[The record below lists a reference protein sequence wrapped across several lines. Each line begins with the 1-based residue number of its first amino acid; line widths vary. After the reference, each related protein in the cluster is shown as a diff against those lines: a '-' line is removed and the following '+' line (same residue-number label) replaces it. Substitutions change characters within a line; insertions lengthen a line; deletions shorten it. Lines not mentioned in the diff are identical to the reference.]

1 MTTVIKRRRERERE
15 TVKCHEMQ
23 NSFNSIVKIETKAK
37 EFTNLWTS
45 VVKSVKRNV
54 SFENPDCAD
63 TNRLARVKIT
73 CPDVS

>member
-1 MTTVIKRRRERERE
+1 MTTVIKKEEGERE

-23 NSFNSIVKIETKAK
+23 NSFNPIVKIETKAK

-45 VVKSVKRNV
+45 VVKFVKRNV

-73 CPDVS
+73 CPNVS